1 MLKQSSNRMKKG
13 IAVLFVVLFV
23 ASLTAVTV
31 SAKGGSY
38 WRGYGNYGG
47 HGHYGGYGDW
57 GYGDWGWGP
66 GWGYGLGAYPYMGV
80 GVGCYIVNGALVCP
94 THGYPNI

>member
-1 MLKQSSNRMKKG
+1 MLKQSSNRMKNG

-38 WRGYGNYGG
+38 WSG
-47 HGHYGGYGDW
+47 HGYYGVHGRYGGYGDW
-57 GYGDWGWGP
+57 GWG
-66 GWGYGLGAYPYMGV
+66 GWGYGA
-80 GVGCYIVNGALVCP
+80 GCYIVNGALVCS
-94 THGYPNI
+94 THGYPYI